1 MLPWSQKTFIKTKI
15 IMQKNPA
22 PALVLWIISAQIFM
36 GIVAYEW
43 LPASYRGSWVFLLIL
58 LISGAFLN
66 VGMALVLGLITF
78 VGVAV
83 YFFLD
88 LANQTYVERQLLL
101 LFVLP
106 ITPIFLS
113 AIRHNIQNALK
124 SFRAIQS
131 YDRNYQHDILPLTA
145 LKHFQGE
152 LKKLLQLTHK
162 DHYKI
167 ISTHINNTVLIREM
181 LGEDIWKETQ
191 NKIMA
196 ILSNERESV
205 IYHFINEELSEI
217 KSIVIHE
224 PSVDEHQ
231 TYPHF
236 VQDLQELTVLKLHI
250 EQHTEYLTP
259 SSREVR

>member
-1 MLPWSQKTFIKTKI
+1 
-15 IMQKNPA
+15 MQKNPA
-22 PALVLWIISAQIFM
+22 PALVLWIISAQLFM

-43 LPASYRGSWVFLLIL
+43 LPASYRGSWIL
-58 LISGAFLN
+58 LLLMLIAGAFLSI
-66 VGMALVLGLITF
+66 GWALCFGLVMF
-78 VGVAV
+78 VGTAV

-101 LFVLP
+101 LFVIP
-106 ITPIFLS
+106 MAPIFLS

-124 SFRAIQS
+124 SFFDIQR

-145 LKHFQGE
+145 LRHFQGE
-152 LKKLLQLTHK
+152 LKKLLKLTQK

-167 ISTHINNTVLIREM
+167 ITIHISNTVLIREM

-196 ILSNERESV
+196 ILSTENDSV
-205 IYHFINEELSEI
+205 IYHFINEQLSEI

-224 PSVDEHQ
+224 NKIEEHQ
-231 TYPHF
+231 EHPLF
-236 VQDLQELTVLKLHI
+236 LQQLQELSVLKLQV
-250 EQHTEYLTP
+250 EQHTEYLSMPTKG
-259 SSREVR
+259 VL